1 PGVAGGLAAGAGRG
15 DPVAADAAAAEP
27 AEDLG
32 QRLLAE
38 LPDAPRRQL
47 PAVPVP
53 AGQALLLEPARD
65 LLPLAERPLGLG
77 AEAVADLPRVE
88 LVEVAGARRLLEGL
102 LEGVEVLQLA
112 HDAHRR
118 VERERLGT
126 REGVLA
132 CEVGRRSQRLHQ

>member
-1 PGVAGGLAAGAGRG
+1 PRGR
-15 DPVAADAAAAEP
+15 PTPRASRRHPAPPDAAATAP
-27 AEDLG
+27 AEAPG

-65 LLPLAERPLGLG
+65 LLQLAERPLGLG

-118 VERERLGT
+118 VERERLGP

-132 CEVGRRSQRLHQ
+132 REVGRRSPRLQP